1 MASKQLK
8 KAIEKSRAKAEQIER
23 YCELCMKKTTNCAHR
38 EDERGRSLFCLCPS
52 CLVTSMDAKAVKA
65 RKILNG

>member
-8 KAIEKSRAKAEQIER
+8 KAIEKQRTKAAPVER
-23 YCELCMKKTTNCAHR
+23 YCELCKKKTTNCAHR
-38 EDERGRSLFCLCPS
+38 EDERGRTIFCLCPN
-52 CLVTSMDAKAVKA
+52 CLVTSMDAKAIKA